1 MSATTLSLPQDRV
14 QPQTARAS
22 STVVDVCILGAGFG
36 TSNLG
41 VNALTEGTF
50 CSALNAFPQARLW
63 LLDYGRTP
71 ASYQLSIAGREIEIP
86 MVNMRFSKKF
96 YLSNNIAVLLLL
108 ACLVKLFPIPA
119 FRRRILEGNRCLR
132 QIQNSTFVAAIAGGD
147 SFSDIYGVSRFLYV
161 SLPQILVLL
170 LKKPL
175 VLLPQTYGPFNRG
188 FVRSIACW
196 ILRRASLVYSR
207 DQAGLQVVR
216 DLLGQNARHA
226 SFAYDLGFAL
236 EPAPPDASVLDQLRQ
251 LTASDRPIVGL
262 NISGLL
268 YAGGY
273 SGDNMFG
280 LKNDYRE
287 MIHALLRFL
296 IIELKAQV
304 LLVPHVFGDNM
315 ESDLTACQTM
325 FRSLQPEYGNHLR
338 LFNQEFDQ
346 RRIKFIIGQCDFFL
360 GSRMHAC
367 IAALSQC
374 VPAVGLAYSRKFA
387 GVLDAIGGG
396 ATVVDLRRADVN
408 EISRAVGQAFIN
420 RKALQK
426 QLEARMPEI
435 KQSVL
440 NLFISPEFNEVF
452 GK

>member
-1 MSATTLSLPQDRV
+1 MSLSEDRV
-14 QPQTARAS
+14 QPQSARAS
-22 STVVDVCILGAGFG
+22 SAGVDVCIVGAGFA
-36 TSNLG
+36 TRNLG

-50 CSALNAFPQARLW
+50 CSVLNAFPQSHLW
-63 LLDYGRTP
+63 VLDYARTP

-108 ACLVKLFPIPA
+108 ACIAKIIPIAA
-119 FRRRILEGNRCLR
+119 FRGRLLEGNRCLR
-132 QIQNSTFVAAIAGGD
+132 EIQNSTFVVAIAGGD
-147 SFSDIYGVSRFLYV
+147 SFSDIYGVGRFLYV

-175 VLLPQTYGPFNRG
+175 VLLPQTYGPFKRG
-188 FVRSIACW
+188 FVQSIARW

-207 DQAGLQVVR
+207 DQPGLQVVR

-226 SFAYDLGFAL
+226 SFAYDMGFAL

-251 LTASDRPIVGL
+251 FTTSGRPLVGL

-268 YAGGY
+268 HAGGY
-273 SGDNMFG
+273 TRDNMFG

-296 IIELKAQV
+296 IIEQKAQV
-304 LLVPHVFGDNM
+304 LLVPHVFGDDNM
-315 ESDLTACQTM
+315 ESDLAACQTV
-325 FRSLQPEYGNHLR
+325 FAGLQSEYPDHLHFFPR
-338 LFNQEFDQ
+338 QFDQ

-367 IAALSQC
+367 IAALSRC

-387 GVLDAIGGG
+387 GVLDSIGGG
-396 ATVVDLRRADVN
+396 ATVIDLRHEDLD
-408 EISRAVGQAFIN
+408 EILRAVGRAFTN
-420 RKALQK
+420 RKALRN

-435 KQSVL
+435 KNSVL
-440 NLFISPEFNEVF
+440 NLFTSPEFGEAL